1 MPIWITFSVK
11 VHHYIDDCYR
21 KFTTTGTLN
30 IYSFVGN
37 KWKIVNL
44 LRILVMKMDTLNR
57 KALWDTQLSLIASA
71 EPPQRDQNQWQV
83 NTIQYLV

>member
-1 MPIWITFSVK
+1 MTTLITFSVK
-11 VHHYIDDCYR
+11 VHHYIDNCYR

-44 LRILVMKMDTLNR
+44 LGILVMKMDTLNR
-57 KALWDTQLSLIASA
+57 KTLWDTQLSLIASA
-71 EPPQRDQNQWQV
+71 KPPQRDQNQRQV
-83 NTIQYLV
+83 NIIQYLV